1 MVAHL
6 NEWLD
11 QCETL
16 TTSHVMTD
24 AEIIQSVMQKE
35 DSTPDSE
42 VQDTEADHGS
52 SDITVISVA
61 GEVPDA
67 DQVMQSAEQLVD
79 DLTRSFTLNQLSM
92 RRWFSADSAAMM
104 SSLIQRSVREV
115 YAAKRQT
122 KLTKYFKFK

>member
-1 MVAHL
+1 MRQKSKTQMHVHEFEKPTDIDPMMVTHL

-61 GEVPDA
+61 GARFRTPIRLCS
-67 DQVMQSAEQLVD
+67 QPNNS
-79 DLTRSFTLNQLSM
+79 LT
-92 RRWFSADSAAMM
+92 
-104 SSLIQRSVREV
+104 I
-115 YAAKRQT
+115 
-122 KLTKYFKFK
+122 